1 MRIPYIAIL
10 CLALPA
16 GAEGIWANMAGPQP
30 ADASVGRLPGAQA
43 TMRMAR
49 PSSTAKARDAIT
61 RLADIELWPDVP
73 APEASTGNP
82 SFAPLKWVGLL
93 VMPDPARPPNGITT
107 CTAQFIAPSVL
118 VTAGHCLGDLGN
130 SPTGPWPDATKG
142 VFYLQYQDDT
152 GSEFNIACGATAS
165 TYTLSPTWRTM
176 TQDQRSTAWKGMS
189 RAQQNAAFF
198 AASQHDLAMLLVGHT
213 TPNGGMQVATSQTG
227 FMPYQ
232 LDWRAN
238 YQKDK
243 KGKYIYITRVGY
255 PGSIL
260 GGAIIQQVSGPMF
273 FSDAIPIGYNSSN
286 IVVQWGPLTDFTT
299 GSSGGAWIG
308 NFSADEGKDKDGDP
322 YNVLLAVTSTH
333 NDNFPG
339 AEFASYLTAAD
350 FNPLLAYV
358 QNGCK

>member
-10 CLALPA
+10 CLALSA
-16 GAEGIWANMAGPQP
+16 GAEGIWANT
-30 ADASVGRLPGAQA
+30 ASPETATVGIGRLPGAQA
-43 TMRMAR
+43 AKHMA
-49 PSSTAKARDAIT
+49 PPPGAAKARDGVT
-61 RLADIELWPDVP
+61 RLADIELWPVVP

-93 VMPDPARPPNGITT
+93 VMPDPTHPNRIFT

-118 VTAGHCLGDLGN
+118 LTAGHCLSDLGDT
-130 SPTGPWPDATKG
+130 PTGPWPDPKKG
-142 VFYLQYQDDT
+142 VFYLQYQDDI
-152 GSEFNIACGATAS
+152 GVEFNIVCGATAS

-176 TQDQRSTAWKGMS
+176 TQDQRDAAWKAMS
-189 RAQQNAAFF
+189 RAQQNAAFS

-213 TPNGGMQVATSQTG
+213 TSSGGMQVATSPTG

-238 YQKDK
+238 YQKDR
-243 KGKYIYITRVGY
+243 KGKYTHITRVGY

-260 GGAIIQQVSGPMF
+260 GGAIVQKVSGSMF
-273 FSDAIPIGYNSSN
+273 FSDMIPIGYNSSN
-286 IVVQWGPLTDFTT
+286 IVVQWGPLTDFTS

-308 NFSADEGKDKDGDP
+308 NFSLAEGKDKDGDP
-322 YNVLLAVTSTH
+322 YNVLLAVTSLH
-333 NDNFPG
+333 DDNYPG

-350 FNPLLAYV
+350 FNPLFAYV